1 MNNSIMFVF
10 SLSHTSPSFTFMLQN
25 KCCAGRLGAAGPA
38 GLLQPAGFP
47 GQKETRFAAFPAN
60 EEIVSEPPA
69 LRGVF

>member
-1 MNNSIMFVF
+1 
-10 SLSHTSPSFTFMLQN
+10 MLQN